1 MSFLA
6 FPIAHYALSFQ
17 RGSALRF
24 DGVEERLRR
33 TPAGNSTSRLKL
45 SVSFWFRVPTIGVFN
60 PIFSVDNGTGGSHI
74 SISSGNKLQWREA
87 DGVGAEYRV
96 VVGGTSIEADRWY
109 HGFVF
114 YDSTLAEADRGQ
126 IWLDGERDTAGANT
140 TIATSFGLG
149 TLEHA
154 IGWHAN
160 TDTFFEGDIA
170 LFHWVDGS
178 AMAVTDFAQ
187 TIDGVLQAV
196 LPTPTYQENGTFLP
210 FADPDDIG
218 ADYDNGN
225 DWTVSN
231 MDATNLVGDGPYV
244 SFLT

>member
-6 FPIAHYALSFQ
+6 FPVGHFTQSFS

-45 SVSFWFRVPTIGVFN
+45 SVSFWFRVPTLGQFN

-74 SISSGNKLQWREA
+74 SISSGNKLQWVEA
-87 DGVGAEYRV
+87 DGVGAVYRN
-96 VVGGTSIEADRWY
+96 VVGATSIVADRWY
-109 HGFVF
+109 HGFVV

-126 IWLDGERDTAGANT
+126 IWLDGVRDSGGTTT
-140 TIATSFGLG
+140 TIGTSFGLG

-154 IGWHAN
+154 IGWHSN
-160 TDTFFEGDIA
+160 TNTFFEGDLAI
-170 LFHWVDGS
+170 FHWVDGA

-196 LPTPTYQENGTFLP
+196 LPVPTYQQNGCFLP
-210 FADPDDIG
+210 FADPDDIA
-218 ADYDNGN
+218 ADFDNGTT
-225 DWTVSN
+225 WTVSN
-231 MDATNLVGDGPYV
+231 MDGSNLVGDGPYV
-244 SFLT
+244 SY